1 MTVLI
6 RETTFSAVLVAEL
19 RTVGT
24 AAPGGIGRWKKFF
37 RMQYRLQ
44 TGVFGWQKMLTSLL
58 TRLFQLFTRKR
69 IVPAAAI

>member
-6 RETTFSAVLVAEL
+6 RETTFSAVLVADL
-19 RTVGT
+19 RTVGA
-24 AAPGGIGRWKKFF
+24 AAPGGIRRRKNYF
-37 RMQYRLQ
+37 RRLYGLQ

-69 IVPAAAI
+69 IVPAAAV